1 MAFGQVLLYT
11 SVPLKTADMHL
22 HYLEKKYGIRIN
34 LFGWSGDEYETGT
47 LNALIKIESTDVG
60 RLLLQSIAYHV
71 RNNPGNLAHG
81 ILEIRPYA
89 EGDCNGSTVPDVTTK
104 AGRMIKPVV
113 HFWPKAFAKGGACS
127 KYLEDHKDETGG
139 IFPDETLFHEFVHAF
154 RMASGKATVAPIVQG
169 GLLNYE
175 TEEEFIA
182 VLVTNIYLTD
192 PSNKSHSSLR
202 RDHVGT
208 KTLESD
214 VAESFTFFRSSVSTY
229 RLVEKFCKE
238 NPAFTKNLAEV
249 KAAFNPI
256 AAYYKEPIQA
266 WIYANSQ
273 AAETRDAVGPDA
285 WDAYGKM
292 LKYANPNPA
301 ADKFLN
307 KWFGKKAP

>member
-1 MAFGQVLLYT
+1 MVRRRVRDG
-11 SVPLKTADMHL
+11 
-22 HYLEKKYGIRIN
+22 
-34 LFGWSGDEYETGT
+34 
-47 LNALIKIESTDVG
+47 NAECLDQDRKHRCG
-60 RLLLQSIAYHV
+60 PALLQSIAYHV
-71 RNNPGNLAHG
+71 RHNPGNLAHG

-89 EGDCNGSTVPDVTTK
+89 EGDCNGSTVPVVTTK

-139 IFPDETLFHEFVHAF
+139 ILPDETLFHEFVHAF
-154 RMASGKATVAPIVQG
+154 RMASGKAIVAPIVQG

-202 RDHVGT
+202 RDHVSS

-214 VAESFTFFRSSVSTY
+214 VAKSFTFFRSSVSTY
-229 RLVEKFCKE
+229 RLVERFCKE

-273 AAETRDAVGPDA
+273 ASETRDAVGPDA
-285 WDAYGKM
+285 WDMYGEM
-292 LKYANPNPA
+292 LKYANPSPA
-301 ADKFLN
+301 ADKILN